1 MNFTKLFSYVLLFL
15 VTEVV
20 VALDKAQG
28 CPTTGELPN
37 KAGNQTEG
45 REMMLTLGAK
55 RVKADSNEGIVDA
68 EYITLPKLYLFLCG
82 LLLVMPNVLDV
93 GVGSL
98 CPKDPGLHLNN
109 NSAVLSHSQNRLVGS
124 PERENSNMLL
134 MTGNIE
140 K

>member
-1 MNFTKLFSYVLLFL
+1 
-15 VTEVV
+15 
-20 VALDKAQG
+20 
-28 CPTTGELPN
+28 
-37 KAGNQTEG
+37 
-45 REMMLTLGAK
+45 MMLTLGAEGV
-55 RVKADSNEGIVDA
+55 RADSDEGFVDA
-68 EYITLPKLYLFLCG
+68 EYITLPKFCLFLCG
-82 LLLVMPNVLDV
+82 LLLVMPGVLGV

-109 NSAVLSHSQNRLVGS
+109 NSAVLSHSQNRLAGS